1 MRTSLYFREV
11 TASHDK
17 KPSRISM
24 PCLPVRGACAWMGLV
39 GALLLL
45 AGCAMSSMTV
55 PSQRRP
61 YDRESSTL
69 HPSFTFHRRADLGQL
84 DVYLSLPRK
93 ELLYSRAEAFAP
105 FVAELEVSVA
115 DTTWLLRDTAWSDAP
130 SILKARWSLEQLPT
144 TPGLEVT
151 LSDVLRNASVTSRV
165 WLGPNGTWTPS
176 DLLIWSQRENWPL
189 PGEDAKVGDTL
200 VIHMPDKQVAPVAGT
215 LIWEVENYT
224 PPRALPPPPF
234 SSGRSRWDTL
244 QPTPL
249 GVIEADSLMV
259 LVVPEGTTVI
269 ELRNA
274 PLAVRVHARSEAF
287 PELKEASELIAPLRF
302 IASRSEFQKLTS
314 AEHPKRALDAFWLA
328 CGESPEAARDLLN
341 TFYERVEEANLS
353 FSGLVEGWRTDRGM
367 IHIVF
372 GVPQRVRR
380 DARNEYWIYGEEG
393 TANALTFHFRRKAHA
408 FDGNAF
414 ELQRSIQFR
423 SVWDRGVSNWRNG
436 RVRGD

>member
-1 MRTSLYFREV
+1 
-11 TASHDK
+11 
-17 KPSRISM
+17 M
-24 PCLPVRGACAWMGLV
+24 PCLPVRGVCAWMGLV

-84 DVYLSLPRK
+84 HVYLSLPRK
-93 ELLYSRAEAFAP
+93 ELLYSRAEASAP

-165 WLGPNGTWTPS
+165 WLGPNGNWTPA
-176 DLLIWSQRENWPL
+176 DLLIWSNRENWPL

-200 VIHMPDKQVAPVAGT
+200 VIRMPDKQVAPVAGT

-244 QPTPL
+244 QPAPL
-249 GVIEADSLMV
+249 GVVEADSLMV

-314 AEHPKRALDAFWLA
+314 AEHPKHALDAFWLA